1 MSIFGKLKS
10 EGLEESQDRL
20 GGYAA
25 KETDIYTG
33 KIKMAYA
40 GKAKSGAQSVTIIQD
55 QGGTE
60 YRETIYVTNKAGE
73 NWFLNK
79 DDKSKKVPLPGF
91 TIMDDIC
98 MVTVGCGLAEI
109 ETEEKMVKIY
119 DPDQKKELPKAVH
132 VLTPLIGQE
141 VSLGIRKVLENK
153 SKKEGDEYVPTSEE
167 RTSNVIEKVF
177 HTETKMTV
185 AEGRQ
190 GLDAGVFWDA
200 WLEKNKGQV
209 QDKRTIKD
217 GVQGAPIAGRVGTG
231 APPKAANQ
239 GSAPAAAQARKS
251 LFGAAKAP

>member
-1 MSIFGKLKS
+1 MSFFSKLKS

-55 QGGTE
+55 QNGSE
-60 YRETIYVTNKAGE
+60 YRETIYVTNKKGE
-73 NWFLNK
+73 NWFANK
-79 DDKSKKVPLPGF
+79 DDPSKRVPLPGF

-98 MVTVGCGLAEI
+98 MVTVGCSLAEI

-119 DPDQKKELPKAVH
+119 DPDQKKELPKAVQ
-132 VLTPLIGQE
+132 VLTPLLGQE
-141 VSLGIRKVLENK
+141 VSLGIRKILENK
-153 SKKEGDEYVPTSEE
+153 TKKEGDEYVATSEE
-167 RTSNVIEKVF
+167 RTTNVIEKVF

-217 GVQGAPIAGRVGTG
+217 GVQGAPTAGRTGTG

-239 GSAPAAAQARKS
+239 GGAPAAAQARKS
-251 LFGAAKAP
+251 LFGAAKAS